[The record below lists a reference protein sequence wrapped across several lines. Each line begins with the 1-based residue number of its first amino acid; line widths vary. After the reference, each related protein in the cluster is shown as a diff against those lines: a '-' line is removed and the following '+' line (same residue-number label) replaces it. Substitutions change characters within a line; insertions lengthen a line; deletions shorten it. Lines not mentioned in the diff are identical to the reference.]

1 MVPRIHF
8 PALAPGVCRLDSQA
22 SHHLVRVLR
31 VAIGDVIMLFDGTGQ
46 EAEATLLDLDPQSV
60 SAQVSS
66 VVTVNRESRVQ
77 VTLIQ
82 ALCSGD
88 KMDWV
93 IEKSTELGVARI
105 LPVTAD
111 RSVLRLEGE
120 RAEKRLAHWQRIAQA
135 ASAQCGRTRV
145 PQINSIVKFPQA
157 LREWQTMQP
166 AGAAWLL
173 DPTAKDTVGAASLPD
188 HLTIMIGPEAG
199 WSDQEEQ
206 LSKAAGVQGVR
217 CGPRVLRTE
226 TAAAAVLA
234 AVAVRSGEF

>member
-1 MVPRIHF
+1 
-8 PALAPGVCRLDSQA
+8 
-22 SHHLVRVLR
+22 
-31 VAIGDVIMLFDGTGQ
+31 MLFDGTGQ

-105 LPVTAD
+105 LPVAAD

-145 PQINSIVKFPQA
+145 PQINSILKFPQA
-157 LREWQTMQP
+157 LREWQATQP

-173 DPTAKDTVGAASLPD
+173 RSDSHRHRRDG
-188 HLTIMIGPEAG
+188 GPA
-199 WSDQEEQ
+199 
-206 LSKAAGVQGVR
+206 
-217 CGPRVLRTE
+217 
-226 TAAAAVLA
+226 
-234 AVAVRSGEF
+234 

>member
-157 LREWQTMQP
+157 LREWQAMQP

-173 DPTAKDTVGAASLPD
+173 DPKATDTVGTVSLPE

-206 LSKAAGVQGVR
+206 LAKAAGVQGVR

>member
-111 RSVLRLEGE
+111 RSVLR
-120 RAEKRLAHWQRIAQA
+120 
-135 ASAQCGRTRV
+135 
-145 PQINSIVKFPQA
+145 
-157 LREWQTMQP
+157 
-166 AGAAWLL
+166 
-173 DPTAKDTVGAASLPD
+173 
-188 HLTIMIGPEAG
+188 
-199 WSDQEEQ
+199 
-206 LSKAAGVQGVR
+206 
-217 CGPRVLRTE
+217 
-226 TAAAAVLA
+226 
-234 AVAVRSGEF
+234 